1 MATGTTRLYAWAAE
15 EKVAVMMLRWGLA
28 GQGSRAVD
36 DVQGQ
41 EEDGGLGGTSDLLS
55 RDGEGDSVPGEACWR
70 A

>member
-28 GQGSRAVD
+28 GQVSRAVD

-41 EEDGGLGGTSDLLS
+41 EEDGGLRGTSDLLS
-55 RDGEGDSVPGEACWR
+55 RDEEGDSAPAGACWR